1 MMAAQQAQFYRQ
13 IIEQSRDGILIIA
26 LDGRILEA
34 NQAAQ
39 QLYGYSAA
47 EFQALSVM
55 QLRLPQDH
63 TIVPVQMQA
72 AQQSGLLFRTRHVK
86 KDGSVFHAEVR
97 SQGVSTADGLLLVSV
112 VRDVSQIVLQEEK
125 RLRQE
130 AELRQSHCQ
139 LNAAYEELT
148 ATHEE
153 LTASEEE
160 LRMQVEMLSEREG
173 KIQRQNELLQALQQS
188 AVEIMQR
195 LNVSSL
201 LKDILRR
208 ATRLAGTQHGF
219 IYELDDRRRVF
230 RRTMGVGVYKRD
242 IGREI
247 PCDKGVVGLVFQQG
261 GAVIVNDYPQ
271 FLQDSPVSF
280 PHPKLQ
286 AVLQIPLFL
295 QGRLQGTIGLA
306 YLEQGRRF
314 TQADVDIL
322 ERLAVLASVSL
333 KQAGLMD
340 SYREEIG
347 KKEAAVRALRQ
358 AQADNQAMLT
368 ALPDQ
373 VFILDREGRFLDF
386 RSPERAVLYTRPEL
400 FLGHTLKEVFPA
412 ALAGKAMQC
421 IRCIQTPADLQ
432 VLEYELPIDGRQFHY
447 EARMVACGDEKVMVI
462 VRDITERVLLEAQ
475 LEHLSLHD
483 ALTGIY
489 NRAFFEEQMR
499 RLDLQ
504 HTGSIGL
511 LICDVDGLKMIND
524 SLGHDAGDRMLIAVA
539 QLLQAVFSEADFIAR
554 IGGDEF
560 AVLMDASTDRSLQ
573 YMTELLHQK
582 MAAYNEQHPELPVSL
597 SVGFAQKRNDWDMR
611 SVFKEADNNMYREK
625 LHQQSSARSAIVRA
639 LLKAL
644 EARDFITE
652 GHVDRLKDI
661 MQEFAVELS
670 LPENKIADIC
680 LLAQFHDIGKVGI
693 PDNVLF
699 KPGSLDEA
707 EWEIMR
713 RHCEIGYRIAR
724 SAPDLTP
731 IAEWILKHHEWW
743 DGRGYPTGI
752 AGDNIPLPCRM
763 LAIADAFDAM
773 ISDRPYRKAM
783 NVERALAEIE
793 RCAGKQFDPELAC
806 AFIGLHR
813 RKA

>member
-1 MMAAQQAQFYRQ
+1 MAAQQAQFYRQ
-13 IIEQSRDGILIIA
+13 IIEQSRDGILIIG

-47 EFQALSVM
+47 DFQSLSVM
-55 QLRLPQDH
+55 QLRLPQEH
-63 TIVPVQMQA
+63 TVVPVQMQA
-72 AQQSGLLFRTRHVK
+72 AQQSGLLFRTRHIK

-112 VRDVSQIVLQEEK
+112 IRDISQLVLQEEK
-125 RLRQE
+125 RHRQE
-130 AELRQSHCQ
+130 AELRQSHHQ
-139 LNAAYEELT
+139 LNEAYEELT

-160 LRMQVEMLSEREG
+160 LRMQLEVLSERES
-173 KIQRQNELLQALQQS
+173 KIQRQNELLEALQQS

-201 LKDILRR
+201 VKDILRR
-208 ATRLAGTQHGF
+208 ATRLVGTQHGF
-219 IYELDDRRRVF
+219 VYEMDDRCRVF
-230 RRTMGVGVYKRD
+230 RRILGVGLYKRD
-242 IGREI
+242 LGREI
-247 PCDKGVVGLVFQQG
+247 PCDQGIVGLVYKSG
-261 GAVIVNDYPQ
+261 KAVIINNYQQ
-271 FLQDSPVSF
+271 FLKGSPESF
-280 PHPKLQ
+280 KNSKLQ
-286 AVLQIPLFL
+286 SVLQIPIFL

-306 YLEQGRRF
+306 YLEKDRCF
-314 TQADVDIL
+314 TQEDVGVL
-322 ERLAVLASVSL
+322 ERFGVLASVAL
-333 KQAGLMD
+333 KQAGLME
-340 SYREEIG
+340 SYRMEIST
-347 KKEAAVRALRQ
+347 KEAAVRALHQ

-373 VFILDREGRFLDF
+373 VFVLNREGRFLDF
-386 RSPERAVLYTRPEL
+386 RSPARSLLYKNPEF
-400 FLGHTLKEVFPA
+400 FLGRTLREVFPEP
-412 ALAGKAMQC
+412 LAEKAMQC
-421 IRCIQTPADLQ
+421 IRCIQSPADLQ
-432 VLEYELPIDGRQFHY
+432 VLEYELPMNDRRFHY
-447 EARMVACGDEKVMVI
+447 EARMVACGEEKIMVI

-504 HTGSIGL
+504 HTAATGL
-511 LICDVDGLKMIND
+511 LVCDVDVLNMIND
-524 SLGHDAGDRMLIAVA
+524 YLGHYAGDRMLIVVA
-539 QLLQAVFSEADFIAR
+539 QLLQTVFDEADFIAR

-560 AVLMDASTDRSLQ
+560 AVLMEVSAARSLQ
-573 YMTELLHQK
+573 TMTERLQRK
-582 MAAYNEQHPELPVSL
+582 MADYNERHPELPVSL
-597 SVGFAQKRNDWDMR
+597 SVGFAHKRTDWDMR

-661 MQEFAVELS
+661 MQAFAGELA
-670 LPENKIADIC
+670 LPENKVADIC

-699 KPGSLDEA
+699 KAGPLDEG

-743 DGRGYPTGI
+743 DGRGYPTGL
-752 AGDNIPLPCRM
+752 AGETIPLPCRM

-773 ISDRPYRKAM
+773 ISDRPYRRAM
-783 NVERALAEIE
+783 SVKQALAEIE
-793 RCAGKQFDPELAC
+793 RCAGKQFDPELAR
-806 AFIGLHR
+806 AFIGLQSK
-813 RKA
+813 KA